1 MITLKLKNID
11 EIKGKTGDK
20 NLLIVCSLC
29 PYWNFSRE
37 EVEELGVKLDSEV
50 VKLPT
55 ICNYPEIKVD
65 PEDYDR
71 IYVLAC
77 GAGSQVV
84 SEVLDTE
91 IIPVADTTGI
101 GVKIGDKILEYCSAC
116 GDCVLEK
123 TAGICPIKRC
133 PKSLLNGPCGGVRD
147 GKCEVDD
154 IDCAWILIDKRM
166 KKFGKWDELIGTRIP
181 RLK

>member
-11 EIKGKTGDK
+11 EIKGKTGEK
-20 NLLIVCSLC
+20 NLLLVCSLC
-29 PYWNFSRE
+29 PYWNFSKGE
-37 EVEELGVKLDSEV
+37 IDELGGKLDSDV

-55 ICNYPEIKVD
+55 ICNYPKIKVD
-65 PEDYDR
+65 PEDYDS
-71 IYVLAC
+71 IFVLAC

-84 SEVLDTE
+84 SDVLDSE

-101 GVKIGDKILEYCSAC
+101 GVKVDDKILEYCSAC
-116 GDCVLEK
+116 SDCILEK

-133 PKSLLNGPCGGVRD
+133 SKSLLNGPCGGVQD
-147 GKCEVDD
+147 GRCEVGD

-166 KKFGKWDELIGTRIP
+166 KKFGKKDEFIGTRIP